1 MPIIWDEGGG
11 PQLTLR
17 QKIIATINSGAM
29 AIVNG
34 ISEPIK
40 TGLHNLH
47 DWILVELEADVKK
60 MLGPTLVKVRD
71 MEGMP
76 DMVKETIDLYLA
88 SHSPQGVPST
98 SNVVALVCGALIGN
112 IILGPLRLLN
122 MQIMKKLRPGRPSYR
137 DIIEGAHRLGTV
149 KEYVKD
155 WLDEMGFPD
164 DIQDFLWGSMWSKLS
179 IPIVAE
185 LQHRGEISPEEAR
198 TYIMEQGYGYN
209 TASLIQKTFELLPTM
224 SDLIRFAI
232 RDVFAPEIARAFG
245 QFDEFPTAEDPQYG
259 SFLGWAKKIG
269 LPEDVAMMFWASK
282 WTLPSPAQGFA
293 MYHRMVREPTA
304 FSGVAVGSDEKGPYY
319 RAIDWEHLNLLL
331 RALDIMPAWRA
342 KLLETQYTLPTR
354 IDIRR
359 ALLNGLVTEENA
371 IRMYRMRGYDEESVE
386 LQLKLARGIGT
397 AGNKELTK
405 ADIINAYTKLG
416 WDRAEAV
423 EMLAELGYDPGEID
437 YYLDYADYQRAKEY
451 TDTAEKLIKTQYVRG
466 IIDQTTANG
475 RLAEMGETAA
485 QISVL
490 MQLWTL
496 EKEATTEHPSVS
508 QLTDF
513 YSRRIIAGPR
523 LEAELSHLNYTSEYI
538 SWIHS
543 AIDSRIA
550 EENAKKSAAELRS
563 EMTRHHYPTLS
574 DLDSWLEVGII
585 DYATYRQRILDL
597 GYSPVDADR
606 FVEEQRRKLAGQP
619 AFPSRADLG
628 RWFLTN
634 IISRG
639 QYIGRMLELGYTR
652 ADIDL
657 YLAEMYARMSEEK
670 KAEEQRLLKEEMA
683 RVRTPSRADLGRWL
697 LVGLI
702 TQEEY
707 SSRMEG
713 LGYSSEDIQRYLVEL
728 TGKW

>member
-17 QKIIATINSGAM
+17 QKIIATLNGVAM

-40 TGLHNLH
+40 QGIHNIWH
-47 DWILVELEADVKK
+47 WIS
-60 MLGPTLVKVRD
+60 
-71 MEGMP
+71 
-76 DMVKETIDLYLA
+76 KETGEEIMRYFGSEVDALLA
-88 SHSPQGVPST
+88 DPST
-98 SNVVALVCGALIGN
+98 PEALKGYLTTIKAGATPGNPLVVGLIIGLVLTPAISAALM
-112 IILGPLRLLN
+112 GPLR
-122 MQIMKKLRPGRPSYR
+122 KLQMGFMRIFRPARPSYR
-137 DIIEGAHRLGTV
+137 DVVMGFLQGHLADPLFKGWLMDMGFGDDFIEMFPNWLRPSVGVPDLRDAYFRGALGN
-149 KEYVKD
+149 KETGEAD
-155 WLDEMGFPD
+155 SWLDDELAHLGY
-164 DIQDFLWGSMWSKLS
+164 QDRQRKWLKS
-179 IPIVAE
+179 
-185 LQHRGEISPEEAR
+185 
-198 TYIMEQGYGYN
+198 
-209 TASLIQKTFELLPTM
+209 TFELLPTM
-224 SDLIRFAI
+224 ANLVQFAVREAFTPRIAERFGQYEDFPELMMPWAEKI
-232 RDVFAPEIARAFG
+232 GMSRDIAR
-245 QFDEFPTAEDPQYG
+245 
-259 SFLGWAKKIG
+259 
-269 LPEDVAMMFWASK
+269 MFWATH
-282 WTLPSPAQGFA
+282 WTLPSPSQGFA
-293 MYHRMVREPTA
+293 MYHRGII
-304 FSGVAVGSDEKGPYY
+304 S
-319 RAIDWEHLNLLL
+319 WEDLELLL
-331 RALDIMPAWRA
+331 KALDVMPFWRD
-342 KLLETQYTLPTR
+342 KLLGITYTLPTR
-354 IDIRR
+354 VDIRR
-359 ALLNGLVTEENA
+359 
-371 IRMYRMRGYDEESVE
+371 MYSMKLISRDQAAEMYKKRGYSPEDTE
-386 LQLKLARGIGT
+386 LQMTLAD
-397 AGNKELTK
+397 NLTK
-405 ADIINAYTKLG
+405 SADKDLTRADIINAYTKLG
-416 WDRAEAV
+416 WEREEAV

-437 YYLDYADYQRAKEY
+437 YYLDYADYQRVKEY

-475 RLAEMGETAA
+475 RLAELGETAA

-634 IISRG
+634 IISRD

-657 YLAEMYARMSEEK
+657 YLAEMYAKMTEEK

-683 RVRTPSRADLGRWL
+683 RIRTPSKADLDRWL

-702 TQEEY
+702 DEKTYVARMTELRY
-707 SSRMEG
+707 SP
-713 LGYSSEDIQRYLVEL
+713 EDIALYLVEL
-728 TGKW
+728 TGQW